1 MKKEQILL
9 RVWRSRKSYLFYYF
23 IIFLVIGILGYF
35 YYLQV
40 EISSTVLIIAI
51 VVVILLVKIIEIH
64 RIRNWWAITESSF
77 VESKGILNKNVREL
91 DFTSISDIDLNQ
103 GFFKRLL
110 GYGTINV
117 RRFLNETSIVINNIN
132 RPERFLNILQDAIR
146 LRKEAPSK

>member
-9 RVWRSRKSYLFYYF
+9 KVWRSRKSYLFYYF
-23 IIFLVIGILGYF
+23 LIFLILGGLGYF
-35 YYLQV
+35 YYLKI
-40 EISSTVLIIAI
+40 EISTTTLIISLVA
-51 VVVILLVKIIEIH
+51 VLLIIKIIEIH

-77 VESKGILNKNVREL
+77 VESKGILNKNIREL
-91 DFTSISDIDLNQ
+91 DFASISDIDLNQ
-103 GFFKRLL
+103 GFYKRLL

-146 LRKEAPSK
+146 LRKEVPQ